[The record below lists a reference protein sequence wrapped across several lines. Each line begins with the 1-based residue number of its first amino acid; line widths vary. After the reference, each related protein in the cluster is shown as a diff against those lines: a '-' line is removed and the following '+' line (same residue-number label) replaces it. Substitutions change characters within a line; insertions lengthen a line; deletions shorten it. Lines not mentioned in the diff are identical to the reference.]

1 MSTLT
6 VETARDGQ
14 VRPLAFTRDP
24 APLLGLM
31 AFGVAEPFGS
41 QHPLTILVRRLKR
54 EHGLDVAPLLSYYDR
69 DVRDAEDREK
79 LAAAWQDAAPLRA
92 CVAAVRAAIAAD
104 PEAPALLAGFETI
117 PDLLAELE
125 ALSETAARGGGR
137 IRLSFTLA

>member
-54 EHGLDVAPLLSYYDR
+54 EHGLDVAPLLTYYDR
-69 DVRDAEDREK
+69 AVRDAEDREK
-79 LAAAWQDAAPLRA
+79 LAAAWQDAATR
-92 CVAAVRAAIAAD
+92 IMED
-104 PEAPALLAGFETI
+104 AGFVPLTESKQTI
-117 PDLLAELE
+117 YH
-125 ALSETAARGGGR
+125 AARVR
-137 IRLSFTLA
+137 NCAFHSLSFNCDITAVWLDGNR